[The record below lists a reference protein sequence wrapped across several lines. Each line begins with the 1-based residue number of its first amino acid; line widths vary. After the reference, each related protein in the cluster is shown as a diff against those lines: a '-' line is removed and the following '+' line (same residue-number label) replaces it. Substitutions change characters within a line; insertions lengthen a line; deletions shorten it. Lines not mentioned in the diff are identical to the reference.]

1 MTRQVNGDAVV
12 RPAPQ
17 GSTVD
22 LNTSFYSRST
32 EEGDVQS
39 EKVWS
44 ALVQTN
50 PIDVADQEIQDEY
63 VKYVFSSC

>member
-1 MTRQVNGDAVV
+1 M
-12 RPAPQ
+12 
-17 GSTVD
+17 
-22 LNTSFYSRST
+22 F
-32 EEGDVQS
+32 QS